1 MEEKDGRG
9 GGRECAQDYYSS
21 LTLRGAVS
29 CGSDVVRAAASY
41 IISYLQVRQGQSGQ
55 TRVVEAVASP
65 RVHQLICCPGLLVP
79 SHVVIT
85 QNGVCPK
92 PILGSALSPAV
103 GICVNSESSTTCS
116 PTVGGTLI
124 RYEPPQYRHRPRQ
137 CHTRSGLWSA
147 EGDGHVISR
156 CHRSSFLSAESS
168 QPTPHHRPDP
178 SKRRNDETT
187 RRRDDVTT

>member
-1 MEEKDGRG
+1 MF
-9 GGRECAQDYYSS
+9 
-21 LTLRGAVS
+21 TNF
-29 CGSDVVRAAASY
+29 
-41 IISYLQVRQGQSGQ
+41 
-55 TRVVEAVASP
+55 
-65 RVHQLICCPGLLVP
+65 ICCPGLLVP

-187 RRRDDVTT
+187 RRRDDVTTREWLRKGRRQPSYCTPSASYHSPTRSGI